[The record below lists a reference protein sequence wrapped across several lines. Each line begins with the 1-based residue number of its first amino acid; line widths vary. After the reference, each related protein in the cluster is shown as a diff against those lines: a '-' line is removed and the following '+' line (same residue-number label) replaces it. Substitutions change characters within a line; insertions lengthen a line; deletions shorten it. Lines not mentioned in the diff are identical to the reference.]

1 MHTHPQMV
9 ETTFRNMFG
18 DDFVSAHVVRDT
30 SKVVPLVKEYENRV
44 ERMANLSD
52 GWAGKIRRGKFE
64 KKGKGVVKPMV
75 RLLSVCR
82 QSVDRCQ

>member
-1 MHTHPQMV
+1 MV

-18 DDFVSAHVVRDT
+18 DDFVSAHVVCDT
-30 SKVVPLVKEYENRV
+30 SKVAGLVKEYDTRV
-44 ERMANLSD
+44 ERMADLSD

-75 RLLSVCR
+75 RMRVMGSQGMQR
-82 QSVDRCQ
+82 